1 MSIKIKKNSA
11 KVHFAEEVNGVVGI
25 HAEGNRLSL
34 HQIAGIVKVGSE
46 ITTEDMTFN
55 PRVDLNFYKVESIDA
70 LIECLLVVRQNLL
83 PPKPSNLFTINDST
97 LPEAC

>member
-11 KVHFAEEVNGVVGI
+11 KVHFAEEVNGVIGI
-25 HAEGNRLSL
+25 FAEGNKISL
-34 HQIAGIVKVGSE
+34 HQIAGIVKVGEE
-46 ITTEDMTFN
+46 ITSYDEMYN

-70 LIECLLVVRQNLL
+70 LIECLLVVRQNIL
-83 PPKPSNLFTINDST
+83 PPKPSNVFTINDST